1 MNVRNISPVVSALSL
16 WAIFIALAVP
26 SSAVAQEVGPFY
38 ETRFDEPA
46 DIAGWSVAS
55 GLWQVTNG
63 RFVNGSTAPMQLA
76 TVHSYEMPN
85 LDAVPSMGP
94 NYAIDVYASIRG
106 AATTAR
112 AGVVFNFSDPANH
125 YLLMFSAAGEVQLSS
140 VIGGNVTTLA
150 TGSFDA
156 LGVNRW
162 AHMRIVRSHDTTS
175 VFMDGKPVMA
185 NVQQQ
190 GLPDGQVGLLAHRTV
205 AYFDDFSVLNS
216 DAVPA
221 PFYIADTG
229 YHEDFGDRVADR
241 WQPQNGSWSV
251 LDGQYRSTTAAR
263 TAITLSEVLDMLK
276 VVFSD
281 RYPHYTLKTRMLNRY
296 KGSGNLIGVVIGYWD
311 PSNYNEIVFSPHGD
325 AMIRSIRNGAISTV
339 ARESYVGGGQNKW
352 FDVEISYIQV
362 PRPGGATHVS
372 VTVNGRSVFH
382 EVVVPYASEAVG
394 FVTHWAL
401 ASFDDVRA
409 AVRHFQPY
417 ADDFENADPINYGEW
432 QAEQGTLRGL
442 VANQTQMFQLPVW
455 RDFMDVDVR
464 AWMLNRYGGA
474 GNLVGLAYGGRTD
487 TGFPLGGHYFEVVF
501 SPTGVARLN
510 RVFKGQSTT
519 IATAPYQGGGAHRWF
534 NVQLLQRQGYTT
546 VKVNG
551 ATIFDNVY
559 QPDAVAGLVSLVSHW
574 TIAEF
579 DDVSLQQLPR

>member
-1 MNVRNISPVVSALSL
+1 MNVRNVSTVVLALSS
-16 WAIFIALAVP
+16 WASLLVLGAP
-26 SSAVAQEVGPFY
+26 SSVVAQIVGPLY

-46 DIAGWSVAS
+46 DISDWSAAS
-55 GLWQVTNG
+55 GLWQLTNG
-63 RFVNGSTAPMQLA
+63 RFVNDSTAPMQLA
-76 TVHSYEMPN
+76 TVHTYEMPD
-85 LDAVPSMGP
+85 LDGVPSMGP

-106 AATTAR
+106 SATTAR

-125 YLLMFSAAGEVQLSS
+125 YLLTFSAGGEVQLSS
-140 VIGGNVTTLA
+140 VIGGNVTALA
-150 TGSFDA
+150 TGSFSA

-162 AHMRIVRSHDTTS
+162 AHIRIVRSHDTTT
-175 VFMDGKPVMA
+175 VFMDGEPVMA
-185 NVQQQ
+185 NVQQE

-205 AYFDDFSVLNS
+205 VYFDDFSVLNS

-221 PFYIADTG
+221 PFYIVDTG

-241 WQPQNGSWSV
+241 WQSRSGSWSV
-251 LDGQYRSTTAAR
+251 LDGQYRSTTADR
-263 TAITLSEVLDMLK
+263 TAITLSEILDMLK
-276 VVFSD
+276 VVYSD
-281 RYPHYTLKTRMLNRY
+281 RYAHYTLKTRMLNRY

-311 PSNYNEIVFSPHGD
+311 PSNYVEVVFSPHGH
-325 AMIRSIRNGAISTV
+325 AMIRAMSNGVLSTV
-339 ARESYVGGGQNKW
+339 AQGTYIGGGQNKW
-352 FDVEISYIQV
+352 FDVEISYVQV
-362 PRPGGATHVS
+362 PRPGGATHAS

-382 EVVVPYASEAVG
+382 EVVVPFASETIG

-409 AVRHFQPY
+409 GVRHFRPY
-417 ADDFENADPINYGEW
+417 ADDFENPNPINYGEW
-432 QAEQGTLRGL
+432 LAGAGTLRGV
-442 VANQTQMFQLPVW
+442 VANQTQWFQLPVW
-455 RDFMDVDVR
+455 RDFMDVDIR

-474 GNLVGLAYGGRTD
+474 GNLMGIAYGWRTD
-487 TGFPLGGHYFEVVF
+487 TGLPPGGHYFEVVF

-519 IATAPYQGGGAHRWF
+519 VATAPYQGGGAHRWF

-559 QPDAVAGLVSLVSHW
+559 QPDAVFGWVSLVTHW
-574 TIAEF
+574 TIGEY
-579 DDVSLQQLPR
+579 DDVSLRQLPR